1 MSTTRRAEAHRGEV
15 VEVSGR
21 RVGDPG
27 RMGEILEVLGAPEH
41 PHYLVRWEDGH
52 ESVLYPGAG
61 TTIRARGDV
70 ALASAGLRGS
80 RPV

>member
-1 MSTTRRAEAHRGEV
+1 MSATRRAEAHRGGV

-27 RMGEILEVLGAPEH
+27 RVGEILEVLGAPEH
-41 PHYLVRWEDGH
+41 PHYLVRWGDGH

-61 TTIRARGDV
+61 TTIRAKR
-70 ALASAGLRGS
+70 
-80 RPV
+80 

>member
-1 MSTTRRAEAHRGEV
+1 MNATRKAEAHRGDV

-27 RMGEILEVLGAPEH
+27 RVGELLEVLGAREH

-52 ESVLYPGAG
+52 ESVLYPGEG
-61 TTIRARGDV
+61 TTIRQKV
-70 ALASAGLRGS
+70 T
-80 RPV
+80 P